1 MNENSIVFITGSSKG
16 IGKGVAQYLLSKDYK
31 VIING
36 RNKSSLNETFNEL
49 SKNSKNNLFKVQ
61 GDVSKENDVIQIQY
75 SFLLVLKLLIGR
87 CLY

>member
-49 SKNSKNNLFKVQ
+49 SKNSKNNLFNVQ
-61 GDVSKENDVIQIQY
+61 
-75 SFLLVLKLLIGR
+75 
-87 CLY
+87 

>member
-36 RNKSSLNETFNEL
+36 RNKYSLNETFNEL
-49 SKNSKNNLFKVQ
+49 
-61 GDVSKENDVIQIQY
+61 
-75 SFLLVLKLLIGR
+75 
-87 CLY
+87 